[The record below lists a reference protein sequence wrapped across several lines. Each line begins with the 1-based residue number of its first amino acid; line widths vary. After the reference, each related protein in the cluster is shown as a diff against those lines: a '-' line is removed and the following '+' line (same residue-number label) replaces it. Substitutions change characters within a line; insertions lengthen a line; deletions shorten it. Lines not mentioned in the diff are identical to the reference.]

1 MAKEKLIISTVF
13 VGLTRPPM
21 MMGVT
26 LDYLCLAMMIVLS
39 LTILTNNPICVVLYL
54 PLHLLG
60 WILCKLDPNIFQI
73 LLKRAD
79 CNYVPNKKIWGCHS
93 YEPF

>member
-21 MMGVT
+21 IMGVT
-26 LDYLCLAMMIVLS
+26 LDYLSVVMMVILS
-39 LTILTNNPICVVLYL
+39 VTILANNPLCLFLYL
-54 PLHLLG
+54 PLHVVG

-73 LLKRAD
+73 LFKKAD
-79 CNYVPNKKIWGCHS
+79 CNHVPNKKIWGCHS